1 MRWTPRE
8 SSYTRSCLSSARSA
22 GPVQN
27 TGPPPVYRPRSRSAE
42 GTFPVSHH
50 ALASCWQLLAAGSDL
65 PGGGT
70 KASGIREAKA
80 VVVRFGD
87 TADHIG
93 VAVRAVL
100 GGHFVCASAAD
111 TGRAGA
117 FGQAVWHHKTHPTFF
132 SDGLALVRKE
142 LWAHG
147 TFCESSQ
154 QTDTVK
160 VPRAFVERLTDA
172 VCYAAWW
179 LKSSTKG
186 DLGNPDHRI

>member
-1 MRWTPRE
+1 LAIRRTISALLLGLFSVVTLFAHQRL
-8 SSYTRSCLSSARSA
+8 TR
-22 GPVQN
+22 
-27 TGPPPVYRPRSRSAE
+27 AE
-42 GTFPVSHH
+42 RV
-50 ALASCWQLLAAGSDL
+50 LLG
-65 PGGGT
+65 
-70 KASGIREAKA
+70 R
-80 VVVRFGD
+80 R
-87 TADHIG
+87 
-93 VAVRAVL
+93 L
-100 GGHFVCASAAD
+100 G
-111 TGRAGA
+111 
-117 FGQAVWHHKTHPTFF
+117 HKTHPTFF